1 MKPLRTAFRL
11 WLCTLLLTLTA
22 GCWQDEEFSTA
33 PTDLLRFSTDS
44 VNFDTVISGQPT
56 NTRTFMVYNPNAR
69 SLRISRAFL
78 GRGTESVFRVN
89 IDGTF
94 LENGEASNFEL
105 YAEDSLRVFLE
116 MTAPVS
122 DSDEPVAVE
131 DELTFVLESGQTQS
145 VTLTA
150 YGQDVVVLKGW
161 TVTADTTLTA
171 RRPYQVYDSLVVAPD
186 VTLNLPAGARLY
198 FHPDARLIVHG
209 TLRAEGALGNE
220 VIMRGDRMGNMFS
233 NQPYDLIPGQWG
245 GIVLTSGSYGNIFNY
260 CDIHSGSFGL
270 RCDSADVSREKVRI
284 ENSVLHNVSG
294 DVLTARACSL
304 FVGNSQLTNAG
315 GNCVTLYGGSSR
327 FVHCTIANFYAFT
340 GGRGV
345 ALSYT
350 NADGS
355 IPYPLHQAEFL
366 NCLITGYGEDEIM
379 GAQSA
384 DHVDLPFNYLFRNC
398 LLDTPE
404 FVDEQVQN
412 CLWDNDE
419 AAVWREGNFSPAF
432 DLDRLLFRFSLDSL
446 SSAVGNADPT
456 VTQTYYP
463 YDRLGRSRLDDG
475 RSDIGCYELLEVGAE

>member
-1 MKPLRTAFRL
+1 MKPLHTAFRL

-56 NTRTFMVYNPNAR
+56 NTRTFMVYNPNTR

-78 GRGTESVFRVN
+78 GRGAESVFRVN

-116 MTAPVS
+116 MTPPVS

-220 VIMRGDRMGNMFS
+220 VMMRGDRMGNMFS

-284 ENSVLHNVSG
+284 ENSKSALQ
-294 DVLTARACSL
+294 RANRMT
-304 FVGNSQLTNAG
+304 F
-315 GNCVTLYGGSSR
+315 
-327 FVHCTIANFYAFT
+327 
-340 GGRGV
+340 
-345 ALSYT
+345 
-350 NADGS
+350 
-355 IPYPLHQAEFL
+355 
-366 NCLITGYGEDEIM
+366 CL
-379 GAQSA
+379 
-384 DHVDLPFNYLFRNC
+384 
-398 LLDTPE
+398 
-404 FVDEQVQN
+404 
-412 CLWDNDE
+412 
-419 AAVWREGNFSPAF
+419 
-432 DLDRLLFRFSLDSL
+432 
-446 SSAVGNADPT
+446 
-456 VTQTYYP
+456 
-463 YDRLGRSRLDDG
+463 
-475 RSDIGCYELLEVGAE
+475 

>member
-171 RRPYQVYDSLVVAPD
+171 GRPYQVYDSLVVAPD
-186 VTLNLPAGARLY
+186 VTLSLPAGARLY

-220 VIMRGDRMGNMFS
+220 VMMRGDRMGNMFS

-245 GIVLTSGSYGNIFNY
+245 GIVLTSGSYGNI
-260 CDIHSGSFGL
+260 
-270 RCDSADVSREKVRI
+270 
-284 ENSVLHNVSG
+284 
-294 DVLTARACSL
+294 
-304 FVGNSQLTNAG
+304 
-315 GNCVTLYGGSSR
+315 
-327 FVHCTIANFYAFT
+327 
-340 GGRGV
+340 
-345 ALSYT
+345 
-350 NADGS
+350 
-355 IPYPLHQAEFL
+355 
-366 NCLITGYGEDEIM
+366 
-379 GAQSA
+379 
-384 DHVDLPFNYLFRNC
+384 
-398 LLDTPE
+398 
-404 FVDEQVQN
+404 
-412 CLWDNDE
+412 
-419 AAVWREGNFSPAF
+419 
-432 DLDRLLFRFSLDSL
+432 
-446 SSAVGNADPT
+446 
-456 VTQTYYP
+456 
-463 YDRLGRSRLDDG
+463 
-475 RSDIGCYELLEVGAE
+475 

>member
-220 VIMRGDRMGNMFS
+220 VMMRGDRMGNMFS

-327 FVHCTIANFYAFT
+327 FVH
-340 GGRGV
+340 
-345 ALSYT
+345 
-350 NADGS
+350 
-355 IPYPLHQAEFL
+355 
-366 NCLITGYGEDEIM
+366 LITGYGEDEIM

-384 DHVDLPFNYLFRNC
+384 DHADLPFNYLFRNC

>member
-186 VTLNLPAGARLY
+186 VTLNLPAGVRLY
-198 FHPDARLIVHG
+198 FHPNARLIVHG

-220 VIMRGDRMGNMFS
+220 VMMRGDRMGNMFS

-384 DHVDLPFNYLFRNC
+384 DHADLPFNYLFRNC

>member
-1 MKPLRTAFRL
+1 MKPLHTAFRL
-11 WLCTLLLTLTA
+11 WLCMLLLTLTA

-220 VIMRGDRMGNMFS
+220 VMMRGDRMGNMFS

-270 RCDSADVSREKVRI
+270 RCDSADVIREKVRI

-384 DHVDLPFNYLFRNC
+384 DHADLPFNYLFRNC

-463 YDRLGRSRLDDG
+463 LDRLGRSRLNDG

>member
-161 TVTADTTLTA
+161 TMTADTTLTA

-220 VIMRGDRMGNMFS
+220 VMMRGDRMGNMFS

-384 DHVDLPFNYLFRNC
+384 DHADLPFNYLFRNC